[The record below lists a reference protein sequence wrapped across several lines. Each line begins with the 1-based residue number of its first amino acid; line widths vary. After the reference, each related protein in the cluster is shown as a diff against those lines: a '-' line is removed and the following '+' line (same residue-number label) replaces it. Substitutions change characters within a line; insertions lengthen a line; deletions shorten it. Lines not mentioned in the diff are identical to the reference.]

1 MDCGENLSSIIKNV
15 IKKVVVT
22 ARRNLENVIVSAN
35 EVRRQPQ
42 NNYIPFLYTT
52 FNNTNLWDAIK
63 LEQKFTAS

>member
-1 MDCGENLSSIIKNV
+1 M
-15 IKKVVVT
+15 VVT

-63 LEQKFTAS
+63 LEQKFTASLVRYSLSLFHIAL